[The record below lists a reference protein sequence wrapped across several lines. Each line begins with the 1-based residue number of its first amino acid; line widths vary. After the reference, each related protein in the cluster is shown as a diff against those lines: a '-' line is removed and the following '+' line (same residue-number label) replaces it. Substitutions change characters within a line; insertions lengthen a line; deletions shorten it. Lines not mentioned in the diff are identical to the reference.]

1 MPDGSDSTAAGTA
14 STGMVHTEAAR
25 RGSEEEAARRGPG
38 EEEAAHTE
46 PACRKPEEAAG
57 GYMVIYRGTR
67 YSLAPLLWG
76 RG

>member
-1 MPDGSDSTAAGTA
+1 VPDGSGSTAAGTA

-25 RGSEEEAARRGPG
+25 RGSGEEAACRGPV
-38 EEEAAHTE
+38 EEAVSTE
-46 PACRKPEEAAG
+46 SASREPEEAAG

-67 YSLAPLLWG
+67 YSPVPLLWG